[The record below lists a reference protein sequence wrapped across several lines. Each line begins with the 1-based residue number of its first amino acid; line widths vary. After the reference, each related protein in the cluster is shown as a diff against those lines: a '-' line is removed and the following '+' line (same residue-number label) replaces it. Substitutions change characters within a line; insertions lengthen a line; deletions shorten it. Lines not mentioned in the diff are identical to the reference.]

1 MKFLEKGEFPNF
13 RFQKEFLK
21 PFEVIMKKNSYVIY
35 YLNYAKKNLI
45 FHE

>member
-21 PFEVIMKKNSYVIY
+21 PFEMIMKKNSYVIY
-35 YLNYAKKNLI
+35 SLI
-45 FHE
+45 YEKEVFFGK